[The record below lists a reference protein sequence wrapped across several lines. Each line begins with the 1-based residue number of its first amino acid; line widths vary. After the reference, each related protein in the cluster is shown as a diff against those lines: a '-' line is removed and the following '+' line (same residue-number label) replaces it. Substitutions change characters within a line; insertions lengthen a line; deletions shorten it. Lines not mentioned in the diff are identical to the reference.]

1 MNNFKLLIPTAGL
14 ATRLGIDYPKT
25 LIEIKNESILIR
37 IFNIFKKYDDN
48 PIVIVRNISKD
59 MIKNHLGISK
69 KKAELIVQ
77 EKPNGMGDA
86 VLHYLNSNISN
97 YNQDIILVWGD
108 IPLLQKKTIEKTIKN
123 HISNNNDFTFPT
135 MEVENP
141 YTLVIRSKDN
151 EILEVLES
159 RDKNDFKH
167 KRGERDVGLFVFKRK
182 VFDYLKKNLD
192 GKYNK
197 QTGEHGFLYIIK
209 HLVKDGL
216 RVKGLQ
222 IATFE
227 DTISINNKSDLE
239 IAKKYFL

>member
-25 LIEIKNESILIR
+25 LIEIKNVSILIR
-37 IFNIFKKYDDN
+37 IFNNFKKYDDN

-59 MIKNHLGISK
+59 KIKNHIEISK

-77 EKPNGMGDA
+77 EDPNGMGDA
-86 VLHYLNSNISN
+86 VLHYLNSNSSGN
-97 YNQDIILVWGD
+97 DQNIILVWGD

-159 RDKNDFKH
+159 RDKNNIKY
-167 KRGERDVGLFVFKRK
+167 KRGERDVGLFVFKSK
-182 VFDYLKKNLD
+182 ILDYLKKDLD
-192 GKYNK
+192 GKYTK

-209 HLVKDGL
+209 HLVQDGL
-216 RVKGLQ
+216 KVKGLQ
-222 IATFE
+222 IATFK

-239 IAKKYFL
+239 IAKKYY